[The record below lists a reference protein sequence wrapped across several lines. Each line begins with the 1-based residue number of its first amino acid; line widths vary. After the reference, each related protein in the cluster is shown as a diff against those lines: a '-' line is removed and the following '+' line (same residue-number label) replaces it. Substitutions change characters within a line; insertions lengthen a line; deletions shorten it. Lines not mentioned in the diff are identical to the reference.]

1 MMILCAGNCPP
12 CGFHSKSK
20 SLPPAFKSPCEPV
33 AYRSVFTF
41 VSQII
46 EFFTYLSLS
55 LLHGSSTCSVNTLVH
70 GGSVEPLSR
79 VLLLLLVDHDAD
91 DEAAYA
97 AEHAEEEKEEELEA
111 GHRRRL
117 GVVNVVW
124 NRMNMLMLVRMKH
137 NSMIHLVC

>member
-1 MMILCAGNCPP
+1 MD
-12 CGFHSKSK
+12 
-20 SLPPAFKSPCEPV
+20 
-33 AYRSVFTF
+33 
-41 VSQII
+41 
-46 EFFTYLSLS
+46 
-55 LLHGSSTCSVNTLVH
+55 

-124 NRMNMLMLVRMKH
+124 NRMNMLMLVCMKH
-137 NSMIHLVC
+137 TVCAQLSYMNFVTL

>member
-1 MMILCAGNCPP
+1 MILCAGNRPP
-12 CGFHSKSK
+12 CGFHSKS
-20 SLPPAFKSPCEPV
+20 LPPTFKSPCEPGPLFIEPV
-33 AYRSVFTF
+33 AYRSVFTLI
-41 VSQII
+41 SQII
-46 EFFTYLSLS
+46 ELFTYLSLS

-117 GVVNVVW
+117 GVVYMVW
-124 NRMNMLMLVRMKH
+124 NQR
-137 NSMIHLVC
+137 